1 MLTNRGRI
9 YISKLSII
17 GSDNILLPGR
27 RQAII
32 WTNAAILLIETLGTI
47 FSEIWSEIHIF
58 YFKKMHLKMSSA
70 KWRSYYI
77 GLDVTHDQS
86 ILALVNLA
94 RNHPTKWFTKNYTRH
109 IDDLMQDCSFSNAL
123 AMELL
128 PSCTKPST
136 YTVDTIT
143 FITCI
148 INLNMTM

>member
-32 WTNAAILLIETLGTI
+32 WTNAAILLIETLGII

-70 KWRSYYI
+70 KRRSYYI
-77 GLDVTHDQS
+77 GLGVTHDQS

-94 RNHPTKWFTKNYTRH
+94 RNHVITQQN
-109 IDDLMQDCSFSNAL
+109 DL
-123 AMELL
+123 
-128 PSCTKPST
+128 PRITH
-136 YTVDTIT
+136 DT
-143 FITCI
+143 
-148 INLNMTM
+148 